1 MTDDAMTVFQPVG
14 KDAPLSVGDITSTG
28 YRTLFVRVNAPTN
41 AQEQNISLQLVA
53 TYQDPQT
60 AITKWITG
68 IRGNGVIPTTGEP
81 LQISTGSIGSE
92 LVYKD
97 GYALIDNN
105 EIYYGSSGTYDIE
118 TTGSGAYK
126 IYLDEAGS
134 FGETTGTLASNQLA
148 LAEITVSSG
157 TCTTGSVVDK
167 RVFLPG
173 IQAGTTGARPTTP
186 NKTGDMYF
194 DITNAALYGAK
205 TSTAWTLI
213 TSTGGGSTATTFIEL
228 TDTPANYSSAASYLL
243 RVNSS
248 TNAVEFVSA
257 TGLALDGFGTPSTGN
272 DLNASTSRHGLLPK
286 LTGSTTDYLLANGT
300 WAAIPGSSGGEA
312 NTASNENTTGVGVF
326 WQKDGVNLE
335 FKGVHSTGG
344 VITVTDTTGT
354 HTINLDFVSTGVKL
368 DDLGTPDDNTN
379 LNASTSAHGL
389 LPKLGGSTTTYLAGD
404 GTWGTPPNTGSTTF
418 VALDDTPASYT
429 TGTAGQLLRV
439 NSSTNA
445 IEFVSS
451 TGIKLDDLGTPD
463 DNTDLNAST
472 SYHGLLPKLTGSTT
486 NYLLADGT
494 WAAIPGSSGG
504 EANTGSNENTTG
516 VGVFWQKDG
525 VNLEFKGI
533 HSTGNISVTDAT
545 GTHTVNIDVI
555 TTGITLNDLDTP
567 YAVTTGNVMSFG
579 AHSAGFTEQSS
590 TATTGTATINW
601 SLGNK
606 ALYTRSTGSNGA
618 CTIAFTDPPKSMSV
632 MLIIRGSTAGSSGA
646 ISWSTGNTIYWSS
659 TATPSFS
666 TGVSAIDV
674 VGLYYS
680 TGLGGYLA
688 MGTTNFSTV

>member
-1 MTDDAMTVFQPVG
+1 MALPKLSFRTTTGGEVTTHDFGSVDAGNFTPDSSGWEVRLYNDYDADGRDTATSIRVNVRGSTGGFDETWCEQHWVEIKSNGYSTGSTGMTDDAMTVFQPVG

-213 TSTGGGSTATTFIEL
+213 TST
-228 TDTPANYSSAASYLL
+228 
-243 RVNSS
+243 
-248 TNAVEFVSA
+248 
-257 TGLALDGFGTPSTGN
+257 
-272 DLNASTSRHGLLPK
+272 
-286 LTGSTTDYLLANGT
+286 
-300 WAAIPGSSGGEA
+300 IPGSSGGEA
-312 NTASNENTTGVGVF
+312 NTA
-326 WQKDGVNLE
+326 
-335 FKGVHSTGG
+335 
-344 VITVTDTTGT
+344 
-354 HTINLDFVSTGVKL
+354 
-368 DDLGTPDDNTN
+368 
-379 LNASTSAHGL
+379 
-389 LPKLGGSTTTYLAGD
+389 
-404 GTWGTPPNTGSTTF
+404 
-418 VALDDTPASYT
+418 
-429 TGTAGQLLRV
+429 
-439 NSSTNA
+439 
-445 IEFVSS
+445 
-451 TGIKLDDLGTPD
+451 
-463 DNTDLNAST
+463 
-472 SYHGLLPKLTGSTT
+472 
-486 NYLLADGT
+486 
-494 WAAIPGSSGG
+494 
-504 EANTGSNENTTG
+504 SNENTTG

-567 YAVTTGNVMSFG
+567 YAVTTGDVMSFG

-590 TATTGTATINW
+590 TATTGTATIDW
-601 SLGNK
+601 SNGNK
-606 ALYTRSTGSNGA
+606 ALYTRSTGAGGA

-646 ISWSTGNTIYWSS
+646 ISWSTGNIIYWSS

-666 TGVSAIDV
+666 TGASAIDV

>member
-1 MTDDAMTVFQPVG
+1 
-14 KDAPLSVGDITSTG
+14 
-28 YRTLFVRVNAPTN
+28 
-41 AQEQNISLQLVA
+41 
-53 TYQDPQT
+53 
-60 AITKWITG
+60 
-68 IRGNGVIPTTGEP
+68 
-81 LQISTGSIGSE
+81 
-92 LVYKD
+92 
-97 GYALIDNN
+97 
-105 EIYYGSSGTYDIE
+105 
-118 TTGSGAYK
+118 
-126 IYLDEAGS
+126 
-134 FGETTGTLASNQLA
+134 
-148 LAEITVSSG
+148 
-157 TCTTGSVVDK
+157 
-167 RVFLPG
+167 
-173 IQAGTTGARPTTP
+173 
-186 NKTGDMYF
+186 MYF

-463 DNTDLNAST
+463 DNTDLNASIT
-472 SYHGLLPKLTGSTT
+472 AHGLLPKLSDNSYDVLNG
-486 NYLLADGT
+486 DGA
-494 WAAIPGSSGG
+494 WKNVNQI
-504 EANTGSNENTTG
+504 SN
-516 VGVFWQKDG
+516 
-525 VNLEFKGI
+525 
-533 HSTGNISVTDAT
+533 
-545 GTHTVNIDVI
+545 
-555 TTGITLNDLDTP
+555 
-567 YAVTTGNVMSFG
+567 VTTK
-579 AHSAGFTEQSS
+579 TT
-590 TATTGTATINW
+590 TATLTVAEAGTI
-601 SLGNK
+601 L
-606 ALYTRSTGSNGA
+606 
-618 CTIAFTDPPKSMSV
+618 
-632 MLIIRGSTAGSSGA
+632 
-646 ISWSTGNTIYWSS
+646 
-659 TATPSFS
+659 
-666 TGVSAIDV
+666 VSASSDYTIILPTAVGHKGLTYHFKKTDNNTNLITID
-674 VGLYYS
+674 GNASETIDGALTYTDLNYQYA
-680 TGLGGYLA
+680 YLTIISDDSNWYII
-688 MGTTNFSTV
+688 GESTVRGGTF